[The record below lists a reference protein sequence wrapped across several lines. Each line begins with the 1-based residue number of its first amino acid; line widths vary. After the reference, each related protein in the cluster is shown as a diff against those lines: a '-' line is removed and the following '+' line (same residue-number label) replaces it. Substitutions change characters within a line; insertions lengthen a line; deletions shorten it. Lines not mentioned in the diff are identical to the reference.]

1 MDDVEIS
8 VVVPVYKINEEV
20 LKKSIISLINQDF
33 EKKYEILLIDDG
45 SPDNCGKICDFFKKT
60 NKNISVFHTENKG
73 VSHARNIGIF
83 AAKGKYI
90 VFVDPDDFTLKNLL
104 SKLYSEMKNNNV
116 DLVICNYNYEANGIG
131 TKKRYIFSD
140 KIKLYEIAGA
150 VIGGKKPL
158 GLNITGAP
166 WAKMYRKN
174 IILENNI
181 FFDEE
186 LPRSQDNEFNLRYL
200 RYTKSCVYIDEKLYI
215 YNFNENSAVRR
226 YWENAIENS
235 NILLKKIE
243 LNIQEL
249 YKNDSILKCAFDRFV
264 FSKIEDI
271 LYTNIMHRDNN
282 GKIKFRI
289 RALKKLLKNE
299 LYSDAID
306 NLTSIEGMYRTL
318 LLGFLKRKQYILLI
332 ILVKIRE
339 YLLILKRMVK
349 C

>member
-1 MDDVEIS
+1 MYDIEIS
-8 VVVPVYKINEEV
+8 IVVPVYKINEEV

-45 SPDNCGKICDFFKKT
+45 SPDDCGKICDFFRET
-60 NKNISVFHTENKG
+60 NENISVFHTENKG
-73 VSHARNIGIF
+73 VSHARNVGIF

-90 VFVDPDDFTLKNLL
+90 VFVDPDDLALENLL
-104 SKLYSEMKNNNV
+104 SKLYSQMQQNI
-116 DLVICNYNYEANGIG
+116 DLVMCNYNYGTKDTG

-140 KIKLYEIAGA
+140 EIKLYEIAGA

-158 GLNITGAP
+158 DLNITGAP
-166 WAKMYRKN
+166 WAKMYRKD

-200 RYTKSCVYIDEKLYI
+200 RYVKCCVYIDEKLYI
-215 YNFNENSAVRR
+215 YNFNEDSAVRK
-226 YWENAIENS
+226 YWKNAYENS

-243 LNIQEL
+243 LNIKNL
-249 YKNDSILKCAFDRFV
+249 YENNIVLRKSFDRFV
-264 FSKIEDI
+264 FGKIEDI
-271 LYTNIMHRDNN
+271 LYTNIMHRDNDE
-282 GKIKFRI
+282 KISSRI
-289 RALKKLLKNE
+289 EALKKILKNE

-306 NLTSIEGMYRTL
+306 NLTSIDGMYRTL
-318 LLGFLKRKQYILLI
+318 LLAFLKRKQYSIVL
-332 ILVKIRE
+332 ILVKLRE
-339 YLLILKRMVK
+339 YLLSLKRMIK